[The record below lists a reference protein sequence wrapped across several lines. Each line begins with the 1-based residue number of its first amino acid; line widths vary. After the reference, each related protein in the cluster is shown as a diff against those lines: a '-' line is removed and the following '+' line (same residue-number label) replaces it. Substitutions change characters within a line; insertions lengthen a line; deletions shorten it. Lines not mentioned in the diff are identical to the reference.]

1 MNKKNGLEDFSL
13 EELSLIREEISKY
26 EDINELKESLD
37 NMITNKDLSNDINER
52 FNFDMF
58 KKLNIFSPYELEVLE
73 LNKIYNIKDLI
84 EANLSNC
91 VGMTQELK
99 EKFEWARTMY
109 GYKPKSKKNR

>member
-37 NMITNKDLSNDINER
+37 NMITNKDLSNDVNER
-52 FNFDMF
+52 FNF
-58 KKLNIFSPYELEVLE
+58 
-73 LNKIYNIKDLI
+73 KDLI

-99 EKFEWARTMY
+99 EKFEWDRTMY